1 VAPDT
6 TPVTLQ
12 TAVPAW
18 TYGAYSLDFIPA
30 GATTQKFAIVGC
42 GFAQPDTNGDYT
54 VEFTQRDI
62 RVPTQTL
69 PAGMHIHF
77 SFNLRT
83 RDSIIFYVESEFPVN
98 TYVVDQTGL
107 DNFKQGLQFTYYG
120 GFLNQTIHRNRV
132 RIPFAGIWY
141 FIIDNPSTYQ
151 STAIHY
157 EVS

>member
-1 VAPDT
+1 MISAGSRVRARIKHSVGNASCLCKIYYVLLNVGIGEAAKITGQT
-6 TPVTLQ
+6 TRAET
-12 TAVPAW
+12 
-18 TYGAYSLDFIPA
+18 
-30 GATTQKFAIVGC
+30 K
-42 GFAQPDTNGDYT
+42 
-54 VEFTQRDI
+54 EEQRDI